1 MKLLQIKDLK
11 VNYGAINAIKDI
23 NIDIEKGSIVA
34 LLGANGAGKTTTL
47 RTISGVVKA
56 SGGQVIFNDKNIT
69 NKKPYKI
76 ASMGLTQSPEGRL
89 VFYGLNVEE
98 NLKAGA
104 YGLRKIKD
112 PEYEHNK
119 SRNSFKNLFRGVL
132 YDYHGLEAP
141 KIDENALNHGLVPN
155 SRGVISVKKQLKR
168 NLERVYRLFPVL
180 KERRKQQASTLSG
193 GEQQMLAIARALM
206 ASPKVLLLD
215 EPSLGLA
222 PLIIKDIF
230 NTLKEI
236 RNEGTTI
243 LIVEQNALATLK
255 IADYAY
261 VLELGKVSLE
271 GPASEL
277 IHDSRLI
284 DSYLGGKKSN

>member
-1 MKLLQIKDLK
+1 MDLLQVKNLK
-11 VNYGAINAIKDI
+11 VNYGPIQAVKGINMTIQ
-23 NIDIEKGSIVA
+23 EGSIVA

-56 SGGQVIFNDKNIT
+56 SDGQILLDGVDVT
-69 NKKPYKI
+69 NKKAYKI
-76 ASMGLTQSPEGRL
+76 AAMGLNQSPEGRL
-89 VFYGLNVEE
+89 VFYGLNVED

-104 YGLRKIKD
+104 YGLKTKFIEKDGKKIKISA
-112 PEYEHNK
+112 K
-119 SRNSFKNLFRGVL
+119 QQ
-132 YDYHGLEAP
+132 
-141 KIDENALNHGLVPN
+141 LND
-155 SRGVISVKKQLKR
+155 
-168 NLERVYRLFPVL
+168 NLERVYRLFPIL
-180 KERRKQQASTLSG
+180 KDRRKQQASTLSG

-206 ASPKVLLLD
+206 ASPRVLLLD

-236 RNEGTTI
+236 RKEGTTI

-261 VLELGKVSLE
+261 VLELGSISLE

-277 IHDSRLI
+277 INDKSLI
-284 DSYLGGKKSN
+284 EAYLGGKK